1 MQSPGIHNSQWATLR
16 WKEEDMVDAVIRVMS
31 QHYFTARANPE
42 QTKGPT
48 AQNIAVGCGVPN
60 PTFLSQLRIL
70 DITWTDSGIIK
81 IPSSCPLTT

>member
-1 MQSPGIHNSQWATLR
+1 
-16 WKEEDMVDAVIRVMS
+16 MVNTVIRVMS
-31 QHYFTARANPE
+31 QHYFAARANPE
-42 QTKGPT
+42 QTKGPK